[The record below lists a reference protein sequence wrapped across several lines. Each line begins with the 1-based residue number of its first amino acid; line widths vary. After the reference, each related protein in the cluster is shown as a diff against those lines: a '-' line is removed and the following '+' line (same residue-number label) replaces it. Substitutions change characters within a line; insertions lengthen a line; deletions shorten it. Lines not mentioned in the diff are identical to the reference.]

1 MNTSKMKE
9 FPVFILLLWNVC
21 QVDYHM
27 LMEKSL
33 ISYMKPYRKECIF
46 APLFKL
52 LEALLELFV
61 PLVVASIIDYGIN
74 NNDVP
79 YILKMCLLLVGLAI
93 LGLSVSITAQYFSA
107 KAASLYSRDVKA
119 ALFRKIES
127 LGKADLDKVGEATL
141 ITRMTSDMNLLQ
153 NGVNMTLR
161 LLLRSPFVVF
171 GAAIMAFTVN
181 VKAALVFAVTIPLLA
196 LAVALFMAVSL
207 PRFKKVQALLDKVL
221 SRTRENLVGVR
232 VMRAFALEQSEE
244 KAFKE
249 ENKSLYLMQIAAS
262 RISILTNPVTSAIIN
277 LSIIALLYYGAINV
291 NAGSL
296 SQGELVALIN
306 YMNQILVE
314 LIKLANLIIT
324 ITKAINSGY
333 RISDVFHLRSSIS
346 YGSASEEISE
356 DEAISFENVS
366 FAYSS
371 GAKNALSDISF
382 TLKKGEVLGVIGG
395 TGSGKS
401 TLCALISRLY
411 DASSGSVRLF
421 GREIKDYS
429 ESALS
434 ELVSVVL
441 QKARLFKG
449 TIRSNLQFVKG
460 DATDDEMN
468 RALEIARAKEFVERK
483 GLDATV
489 EALGKNLSGG
499 QRQRLSIAR
508 AVLKGSR
515 IIVFDDSSSALDY
528 KTESELRS
536 QLKKIDATLVIV
548 SQRASSMLHADNIL
562 VLDGGRVVA
571 SGKHEELLKSSPIYS
586 EIYYTQFEK
595 EEQSV

>member
-1 MNTSKMKE
+1 
-9 FPVFILLLWNVC
+9 
-21 QVDYHM
+21 
-27 LMEKSL
+27 
-33 ISYMKPYRKECIF
+33 MKPYRKECVL

-61 PLVVASIIDYGIN
+61 PLVVASIIDYGIR

-79 YILKMCLLLVGLAI
+79 YILRMCLLLAALAA

-127 LGKADLDKVGEATL
+127 LGKADLDNVGEATL
-141 ITRMTSDMNLLQ
+141 ITRMTSDMNLVQ

-171 GAAIMAFTVN
+171 GAAIMAFTVD
-181 VKAALVFAVTIPLLA
+181 VRSAMVFAVTIPLLA
-196 LAVALFMAVSL
+196 LSVALFMALSL

-232 VMRAFALEQSEE
+232 VLRAFALEETEE
-244 KAFKE
+244 KAFRE
-249 ENKSLYLMQIAAS
+249 ENGALYRMQVAAS
-262 RISILTNPVTSAIIN
+262 KISILTNPVTSAIIN
-277 LSIIALLYYGAINV
+277 LSIIALLYFGAINV
-291 NAGSL
+291 DTGSL

-324 ITKAINSGY
+324 ITKALNSAG
-333 RISDVFHLRSSIS
+333 RISSVLSLESSLE
-346 YGSASEEISE
+346 YGKESTLLS
-356 DEAISFENVS
+356 DDAIAFDHVS

-371 GAKNALSDISF
+371 GAKDALSDIDF
-382 TLKKGEVLGVIGG
+382 TVKKGEVLGVIGG

-411 DASSGSVRLF
+411 DVKEGEVRLF
-421 GREIKDYS
+421 GRNVKDYS
-429 ESALS
+429 EEALS
-434 ELVSVVL
+434 DIVTVVL

-449 TIRSNLQFVKG
+449 TIRSNLLFSKK
-460 DATDDEMN
+460 DATDDEMM
-468 RALEIARAKEFVERK
+468 RSLEIARAKEFVDKK
-483 GLDATV
+483 GLDAPV

-508 AVLKGSR
+508 AVLKGAK
-515 IIVFDDSSSALDY
+515 ILVLDDSSSALDY
-528 KTESELRS
+528 KTESELRAELS
-536 QLKKIDATLVIV
+536 KLDSTLVIV
-548 SQRASSMLHADNIL
+548 SQRASSMLHADKIL
-562 VLDGGRVVA
+562 VLDDGRIVA
-571 SGKHEELLKSSPIYS
+571 CGRHEELLKSCPIYS

-595 EEQSV
+595 EEKSV

>member
-1 MNTSKMKE
+1 M
-9 FPVFILLLWNVC
+9 
-21 QVDYHM
+21 
-27 LMEKSL
+27 
-33 ISYMKPYRKECIF
+33 SYMRPYRKECVL

-61 PLVVASIIDYGIN
+61 PLVVASIIDVGISGG
-74 NNDVP
+74 DVP
-79 YILKMCLLLVGLAI
+79 YILKMCLLLVALAI

-107 KAASLYSRDVKA
+107 RAASLYSRDVKA

-181 VKAALVFAVTIPLLA
+181 VKAALIFAVTIPLLA
-196 LAVALFMAVSL
+196 LAVVIFMSISL

-232 VMRAFALEQSEE
+232 VIRAFALEESEE
-244 KAFKE
+244 KAFRE
-249 ENKSLYLMQIAAS
+249 ENRSLYLMQLAAS

-333 RISDVFHLRSSIS
+333 RISDVFRLKSSIG
-346 YGSASEEISE
+346 YGSSVRDDSS
-356 DEAISFENVS
+356 DVAISFENVS
-366 FAYSS
+366 FSYSE
-371 GAKNALSDISF
+371 GAKDALSDISF

-401 TLCALISRLY
+401 TLSALIARLY
-411 DASSGSVRLF
+411 DARAGEIRLF
-421 GREIKDYS
+421 GKDIREYGED
-429 ESALS
+429 ALS
-434 ELVSVVL
+434 DTVSVVL

-449 TIRSNLQFVKG
+449 TIRSNLQFVKK
-460 DATDDEMN
+460 DASEEEMM
-468 RALEIARAKEFVERK
+468 RALEIARAKEFVDKK

-489 EALGKNLSGG
+489 EALGRNLSGG

-508 AVLKGSR
+508 AVLKGSA
-515 IIVFDDSSSALDY
+515 IMVLDDSSSALDY
-528 KTESELRS
+528 KTESELRAELS
-536 QLKKIDATLVIV
+536 KLDSTLVII
-548 SQRASSMLHADNIL
+548 SQRASSMLHADKII
-562 VLDGGRVVA
+562 VLDD
-571 SGKHEELLKSSPIYS
+571 GKISAIGTHDELLKSSSIYS

-595 EEQSV
+595 EVRSV

>member
-1 MNTSKMKE
+1 
-9 FPVFILLLWNVC
+9 
-21 QVDYHM
+21 M
-27 LMEKSL
+27 L
-33 ISYMKPYRKECIF
+33 SYMKPYRKECVL

-61 PLVVASIIDYGIN
+61 PLVVASIIDYGIR

-79 YILKMCLLLVGLAI
+79 YILRMCLLLAALAA

-127 LGKADLDKVGEATL
+127 LGKADLDNVGEATL
-141 ITRMTSDMNLLQ
+141 ITRMTSDMNLVQ

-171 GAAIMAFTVN
+171 GAAIMAFTVD
-181 VKAALVFAVTIPLLA
+181 VRSAMVFAVTIPLLA
-196 LAVALFMAVSL
+196 LSVALFMALSL

-232 VMRAFALEQSEE
+232 VLRAFALEETEE
-244 KAFKE
+244 KAFRE
-249 ENKSLYLMQIAAS
+249 ENGALYRMQVAAS
-262 RISILTNPVTSAIIN
+262 KISILTNPVTSAIIN
-277 LSIIALLYYGAINV
+277 LSIIALLYFGAINV
-291 NAGSL
+291 DTGSL

-324 ITKAINSGY
+324 ITKALNSAG
-333 RISDVFHLRSSIS
+333 RISSVLSLESSLE
-346 YGSASEEISE
+346 YGKESTLLS
-356 DEAISFENVS
+356 DDAIAFDHVS

-371 GAKNALSDISF
+371 GAKDALSDIDF
-382 TLKKGEVLGVIGG
+382 TVKKGEVLGVIGG

-411 DASSGSVRLF
+411 DVKEGEVRLF
-421 GREIKDYS
+421 GRNVKDYS
-429 ESALS
+429 EEVLS
-434 ELVSVVL
+434 DIVTVVL

-449 TIRSNLQFVKG
+449 TIRSNLLFSKK
-460 DATDDEMN
+460 DATDDEMM
-468 RALEIARAKEFVERK
+468 RSLEIARAKEFVDKK
-483 GLDATV
+483 GLDAPV

-508 AVLKGSR
+508 AVLKGAR
-515 IIVFDDSSSALDY
+515 ILVLDDSSSALDY
-528 KTESELRS
+528 KTESELRAELS
-536 QLKKIDATLVIV
+536 KLDSTLVIV
-548 SQRASSMLHADNIL
+548 SQRASSMFHADKIL
-562 VLDGGRVVA
+562 VLDDGRIVA
-571 SGKHEELLKSSPIYS
+571 CGRHEELLKSCPIYS

-595 EEQSV
+595 EEKSV

>member
-1 MNTSKMKE
+1 M
-9 FPVFILLLWNVC
+9 
-21 QVDYHM
+21 
-27 LMEKSL
+27 
-33 ISYMKPYRKECIF
+33 SYMRPYRKECVL

-61 PLVVASIIDYGIN
+61 PLVVASIIDVGISGG
-74 NNDVP
+74 DVP
-79 YILKMCLLLVGLAI
+79 YILKMCLLLVALAI

-107 KAASLYSRDVKA
+107 RAASLYSRDVKA

-196 LAVALFMAVSL
+196 LAVVIFMSISL

-232 VMRAFALEQSEE
+232 VIRAFALEESEE
-244 KAFKE
+244 KAFRE
-249 ENKSLYLMQIAAS
+249 ENRSLYLMQLAAS

-333 RISDVFHLRSSIS
+333 RISDVFRIKSSIG
-346 YGSASEEISE
+346 YGSSLRDDSS
-356 DEAISFENVS
+356 DVAISFENVS
-366 FAYSS
+366 FSYSE
-371 GAKNALSDISF
+371 GAKDALSDISF

-401 TLCALISRLY
+401 TLSALIARLY
-411 DASSGSVRLF
+411 DARAGEIRLF
-421 GREIKDYS
+421 GKDIREYGED
-429 ESALS
+429 ALS
-434 ELVSVVL
+434 DTVSVVL

-449 TIRSNLQFVKG
+449 TIRSNLQFVKK
-460 DATDDEMN
+460 DASEEEMM
-468 RALEIARAKEFVERK
+468 RALEIARAKEFVDKK

-489 EALGKNLSGG
+489 EALGRNLSGG

-508 AVLKGSR
+508 AVLKGSA
-515 IIVFDDSSSALDY
+515 IMVLDDSSSALDY
-528 KTESELRS
+528 KTESELRAELS
-536 QLKKIDATLVIV
+536 KLDSTLVII
-548 SQRASSMLHADNIL
+548 SQRASSMLHADKII
-562 VLDGGRVVA
+562 VLDD
-571 SGKHEELLKSSPIYS
+571 GKISAIGTHDELLKSSSIYS

-595 EEQSV
+595 EVRSV

>member
-1 MNTSKMKE
+1 
-9 FPVFILLLWNVC
+9 
-21 QVDYHM
+21 
-27 LMEKSL
+27 
-33 ISYMKPYRKECIF
+33 MKPYRKECVL

-61 PLVVASIIDYGIN
+61 PLVVASIIDYGIR

-79 YILKMCLLLVGLAI
+79 YILRMCLLLAALAA

-127 LGKADLDKVGEATL
+127 LGKADLDNVGEATL
-141 ITRMTSDMNLLQ
+141 ITRMTSDMNLVQ

-171 GAAIMAFTVN
+171 GAAIMAFTVD
-181 VKAALVFAVTIPLLA
+181 VRSAMVFAVTIPLLA
-196 LAVALFMAVSL
+196 LSVALFMALSL

-232 VMRAFALEQSEE
+232 VLRAFALEETEE
-244 KAFKE
+244 KAFRE
-249 ENKSLYLMQIAAS
+249 ENGALYRMQVAAS
-262 RISILTNPVTSAIIN
+262 KISILTNPVTSAIIN
-277 LSIIALLYYGAINV
+277 LSIITLLYFGAINV
-291 NAGSL
+291 DTGSL

-324 ITKAINSGY
+324 ITKALNSAG
-333 RISDVFHLRSSIS
+333 RISSVLSLESSLE
-346 YGSASEEISE
+346 YGKESTLLS
-356 DEAISFENVS
+356 DDAIAFDHVS

-371 GAKNALSDISF
+371 GAKDALSDIDF
-382 TLKKGEVLGVIGG
+382 TVKKGEVLGVIGG

-411 DASSGSVRLF
+411 DVKEGEVRLF
-421 GREIKDYS
+421 GRNVKDYS
-429 ESALS
+429 EEALS
-434 ELVSVVL
+434 DIVTVVL

-449 TIRSNLQFVKG
+449 TIRSNLLFSKK
-460 DATDDEMN
+460 DATDDEMM
-468 RALEIARAKEFVERK
+468 RSLEIARAKEFVDKK
-483 GLDATV
+483 GLDAPV

-508 AVLKGSR
+508 AVLKGAR
-515 IIVFDDSSSALDY
+515 ILVLDDSSSALDY
-528 KTESELRS
+528 KTESELRAELS
-536 QLKKIDATLVIV
+536 KLDSTLVIV
-548 SQRASSMLHADNIL
+548 SQRASSMLHADKIL
-562 VLDGGRVVA
+562 VLDDGRIVA
-571 SGKHEELLKSSPIYS
+571 CGRHEELLKSCPIYS

-595 EEQSV
+595 EEKSV

>member
-1 MNTSKMKE
+1 
-9 FPVFILLLWNVC
+9 
-21 QVDYHM
+21 
-27 LMEKSL
+27 
-33 ISYMKPYRKECIF
+33 MKPYRKECVL

-61 PLVVASIIDYGIN
+61 PLVVASIIDYGIR

-79 YILKMCLLLVGLAI
+79 YILRMCLLLAALAA

-141 ITRMTSDMNLLQ
+141 ITRMTSDMNLVQ

-171 GAAIMAFTVN
+171 GAAIMAFTVD
-181 VKAALVFAVTIPLLA
+181 VRSAMVFAVTIPLLA
-196 LAVALFMAVSL
+196 LSVALFMALSL

-232 VMRAFALEQSEE
+232 VLRAFALEEAEE
-244 KAFKE
+244 KAFRE
-249 ENKSLYLMQIAAS
+249 ENGALYRMQVAAS
-262 RISILTNPVTSAIIN
+262 KISILTNPVTSAIIN
-277 LSIIALLYYGAINV
+277 LSIIALLYFGAINV
-291 NAGSL
+291 DTGSL

-324 ITKAINSGY
+324 ITKALNSAG
-333 RISDVFHLRSSIS
+333 RISSVLSLESSLE
-346 YGSASEEISE
+346 YGKESTLLS
-356 DEAISFENVS
+356 DDAIAFSHVS

-371 GAKNALSDISF
+371 GAKDALSDIDF
-382 TLKKGEVLGVIGG
+382 TVKKGEVLGVIGG

-411 DASSGSVRLF
+411 DVKEGEVRLF
-421 GREIKDYS
+421 GRNVKDYS
-429 ESALS
+429 EEALS
-434 ELVSVVL
+434 DIVTVVL

-449 TIRSNLQFVKG
+449 TIRSNLLFSKK
-460 DATDDEMN
+460 DATDDEMM
-468 RALEIARAKEFVERK
+468 RSLEIARAKEFVDKK
-483 GLDATV
+483 GLDAPV

-508 AVLKGSR
+508 AVLKGAR
-515 IIVFDDSSSALDY
+515 ILVLDDSSSALDY
-528 KTESELRS
+528 KTESELRAELS
-536 QLKKIDATLVIV
+536 KLDSTLVTV
-548 SQRASSMLHADNIL
+548 SQRASSMLHADKIL
-562 VLDGGRVVA
+562 VLDDGRIVA
-571 SGKHEELLKSSPIYS
+571 CGRHEELLKSCPIYS

-595 EEQSV
+595 EEKSV

>member
-1 MNTSKMKE
+1 M
-9 FPVFILLLWNVC
+9 
-21 QVDYHM
+21 
-27 LMEKSL
+27 
-33 ISYMKPYRKECIF
+33 SYMRPYRKECVL

-61 PLVVASIIDYGIN
+61 PLVVASIIDVGISGG
-74 NNDVP
+74 DVP
-79 YILKMCLLLVGLAI
+79 YILKMCLLLVALAI

-107 KAASLYSRDVKA
+107 RAASLYSRDVKA

-196 LAVALFMAVSL
+196 LAVVIFMSISL

-232 VMRAFALEQSEE
+232 VIRAFALEESEE
-244 KAFKE
+244 KAFRE
-249 ENKSLYLMQIAAS
+249 ENRSLYLMQLAAS

-333 RISDVFHLRSSIS
+333 RISDVFRLKSSIG
-346 YGSASEEISE
+346 YGSSLRDDSS
-356 DEAISFENVS
+356 DVAISFENVS
-366 FAYSS
+366 FSYSE
-371 GAKNALSDISF
+371 GAKDALSDISF

-401 TLCALISRLY
+401 TLSALIARLY
-411 DASSGSVRLF
+411 DARAGEIRLF
-421 GREIKDYS
+421 GKDIREYGED
-429 ESALS
+429 ALS
-434 ELVSVVL
+434 DTVSVVL

-449 TIRSNLQFVKG
+449 TIRSNLQFVKK
-460 DATDDEMN
+460 DASEEEMM
-468 RALEIARAKEFVERK
+468 RALEIARAKEFVDNK

-489 EALGKNLSGG
+489 EALGRNLSGG

-508 AVLKGSR
+508 AVLKGSA
-515 IIVFDDSSSALDY
+515 IMVLDDSSSALDY
-528 KTESELRS
+528 KTESELRAELS
-536 QLKKIDATLVIV
+536 KLDSTLVII
-548 SQRASSMLHADNIL
+548 SQRASSMLHADKII
-562 VLDGGRVVA
+562 VLDD
-571 SGKHEELLKSSPIYS
+571 GKISAIGTHDELLKSSSIYS

-595 EEQSV
+595 EVRSV

>member
-1 MNTSKMKE
+1 M
-9 FPVFILLLWNVC
+9 
-21 QVDYHM
+21 
-27 LMEKSL
+27 
-33 ISYMKPYRKECIF
+33 SYMRPYRKECVL

-61 PLVVASIIDYGIN
+61 PVVVASIIDVGISGG
-74 NNDVP
+74 DVP
-79 YILKMCLLLVGLAI
+79 YILRMCLLLVALAI

-107 KAASLYSRDVKA
+107 RAASLYSRDVKA

-196 LAVALFMAVSL
+196 LAVVIFMSISL

-232 VMRAFALEQSEE
+232 VIRAFALEESEE
-244 KAFKE
+244 KAFLE
-249 ENKSLYLMQIAAS
+249 ENRSLYLMQLAAS

-333 RISDVFHLRSSIS
+333 RISDVFRLKSSIG
-346 YGSASEEISE
+346 YGSSVRDDSS
-356 DEAISFENVS
+356 DVAISFENVS
-366 FAYSS
+366 FSYSE
-371 GAKNALSDISF
+371 GAKDALSDISF

-401 TLCALISRLY
+401 TLSALIARLY
-411 DASSGSVRLF
+411 DAREGEIRLF
-421 GREIKDYS
+421 GKDIREYG
-429 ESALS
+429 EEALS
-434 ELVSVVL
+434 DTVSVVL

-449 TIRSNLQFVKG
+449 TIRSNLQFVKK
-460 DATDDEMN
+460 DASDGEMM
-468 RALEIARAKEFVERK
+468 RALEIARAKEFVDKK

-489 EALGKNLSGG
+489 EALGRNLSGG

-508 AVLKGSR
+508 AVLKGSA
-515 IIVFDDSSSALDY
+515 IMVLDDSSSALDY
-528 KTESELRS
+528 KTESELRAELS
-536 QLKKIDATLVIV
+536 KLDSTLVII
-548 SQRASSMLHADNIL
+548 SQRASSMLHADKII
-562 VLDGGRVVA
+562 VLDD
-571 SGKHEELLKSSPIYS
+571 GKISAIGTHDELLKSSSIYS

-595 EEQSV
+595 EVRSV

>member
-1 MNTSKMKE
+1 
-9 FPVFILLLWNVC
+9 
-21 QVDYHM
+21 
-27 LMEKSL
+27 
-33 ISYMKPYRKECIF
+33 MKPYRKECVL

-61 PLVVASIIDYGIN
+61 PLVVASIIDYGIR

-79 YILKMCLLLVGLAI
+79 YILRMCLLLAALAA

-127 LGKADLDKVGEATL
+127 LGKADLDNVGEATL
-141 ITRMTSDMNLLQ
+141 ITRMTSDMNLVQ

-171 GAAIMAFTVN
+171 GAAIMAFTVD
-181 VKAALVFAVTIPLLA
+181 VRSAMVFAVTIPLLA
-196 LAVALFMAVSL
+196 LSVALFMALSL

-232 VMRAFALEQSEE
+232 VLRAFALEETEE
-244 KAFKE
+244 KAFRE
-249 ENKSLYLMQIAAS
+249 ENGALYRMQVAAS
-262 RISILTNPVTSAIIN
+262 KISILTNPVTSAIIN
-277 LSIIALLYYGAINV
+277 LSIIALLYFGAINV
-291 NAGSL
+291 DTGSL

-324 ITKAINSGY
+324 ITKALNSAG
-333 RISDVFHLRSSIS
+333 RISSVLSLESSLE
-346 YGSASEEISE
+346 YGKESTLLS
-356 DEAISFENVS
+356 DDAIAFDHVS

-371 GAKNALSDISF
+371 GAKDALSDIDFSV
-382 TLKKGEVLGVIGG
+382 KKGEVLGVIGG

-411 DASSGSVRLF
+411 DVKEGEVRLF
-421 GREIKDYS
+421 GRNVKDYS
-429 ESALS
+429 EEALS
-434 ELVSVVL
+434 DIVTVVL

-449 TIRSNLQFVKG
+449 TIRSNLLFSKK
-460 DATDDEMN
+460 DATDDEMM
-468 RALEIARAKEFVERK
+468 RSLEIARAKEFVDKK
-483 GLDATV
+483 GLGAPV

-508 AVLKGSR
+508 AVLKGAR
-515 IIVFDDSSSALDY
+515 ILVLDDSSSALDY
-528 KTESELRS
+528 KTESELRAELS
-536 QLKKIDATLVIV
+536 KLDSTLVIV
-548 SQRASSMLHADNIL
+548 SQRASSMLHADKIL
-562 VLDGGRVVA
+562 VLDDGRIVA
-571 SGKHEELLKSSPIYS
+571 CGRHEELLKSCPIYS

-595 EEQSV
+595 EEKSV

>member
-1 MNTSKMKE
+1 
-9 FPVFILLLWNVC
+9 
-21 QVDYHM
+21 
-27 LMEKSL
+27 
-33 ISYMKPYRKECIF
+33 MKPYRKECVL

-61 PLVVASIIDYGIN
+61 PLVVASIIDYGIR

-79 YILKMCLLLVGLAI
+79 YILRMCLLLAALAA

-127 LGKADLDKVGEATL
+127 LGKADLDNVGEATL
-141 ITRMTSDMNLLQ
+141 ITRMTSDMNLVQ

-171 GAAIMAFTVN
+171 GAAIMAFTVD
-181 VKAALVFAVTIPLLA
+181 VRSAMVFAVTIPLLA
-196 LAVALFMAVSL
+196 LSVALFMALSL

-232 VMRAFALEQSEE
+232 VLRAFALEEAEE
-244 KAFKE
+244 KAFRE
-249 ENKSLYLMQIAAS
+249 ENGALYRMQVAAS
-262 RISILTNPVTSAIIN
+262 KISILTNPVTSAIIN
-277 LSIIALLYYGAINV
+277 LSIIALLYFGAINV
-291 NAGSL
+291 DTGSL

-324 ITKAINSGY
+324 ITKALNSAG
-333 RISDVFHLRSSIS
+333 RISSVLSLESSLE
-346 YGSASEEISE
+346 YGKESTLLS
-356 DEAISFENVS
+356 DDAIAFDHVS

-371 GAKNALSDISF
+371 GAKDALSDIDF
-382 TLKKGEVLGVIGG
+382 TVKKGEVLGVIGG

-411 DASSGSVRLF
+411 DVKEGEVRLF
-421 GREIKDYS
+421 GRNVKDYS
-429 ESALS
+429 EEALS
-434 ELVSVVL
+434 DIVTVVL

-449 TIRSNLQFVKG
+449 TIRSNLLFSKK
-460 DATDDEMN
+460 DATDDEMM
-468 RALEIARAKEFVERK
+468 RSLEIARAKEFVDKK
-483 GLDATV
+483 GLDAPV

-508 AVLKGSR
+508 AVLKGAR
-515 IIVFDDSSSALDY
+515 ILVLDDSSSALDY
-528 KTESELRS
+528 KTESELRAELS
-536 QLKKIDATLVIV
+536 KLDSTLVIV
-548 SQRASSMLHADNIL
+548 SQRASSMLHADKIL
-562 VLDGGRVVA
+562 VLDDGRIVA
-571 SGKHEELLKSSPIYS
+571 CGRHEELLKSCPIYS

-595 EEQSV
+595 EEKSV

>member
-1 MNTSKMKE
+1 MRCPVSC
-9 FPVFILLLWNVC
+9 FPILLRKTLYIVYDI
-21 QVDYHM
+21 V
-27 LMEKSL
+27 MEKSL
-33 ISYMKPYRKECIF
+33 MSYMRPYRKECVL

-61 PLVVASIIDYGIN
+61 PLVVASIIDVGISGG
-74 NNDVP
+74 DVP
-79 YILKMCLLLVGLAI
+79 YILKMCLLLVALAI

-107 KAASLYSRDVKA
+107 RAASLYSRDVKA

-181 VKAALVFAVTIPLLA
+181 VKAALVFALTIPLLA
-196 LAVALFMAVSL
+196 LAVVIFMSISL

-232 VMRAFALEQSEE
+232 VIRAFALEESEE
-244 KAFKE
+244 KAFRE
-249 ENKSLYLMQIAAS
+249 ENRSLYLMQLAAS

-333 RISDVFHLRSSIS
+333 RISDVFRLKSSIG
-346 YGSASEEISE
+346 YGSSLRDDSS
-356 DEAISFENVS
+356 DVAISFENVS
-366 FAYSS
+366 FSYSE
-371 GAKNALSDISF
+371 GAKDALSDISF

-401 TLCALISRLY
+401 TLSALIARLY
-411 DASSGSVRLF
+411 DARAGEIRLF
-421 GREIKDYS
+421 GKDIREYGED
-429 ESALS
+429 ALS
-434 ELVSVVL
+434 DTVSVVL

-449 TIRSNLQFVKG
+449 TIRSNLQFVKK
-460 DATDDEMN
+460 DASEEEMM
-468 RALEIARAKEFVERK
+468 RALEIARAKEFVDKK

-489 EALGKNLSGG
+489 EALGRNLSGG

-508 AVLKGSR
+508 AVLKGSA
-515 IIVFDDSSSALDY
+515 IMVLDDSSSALDY
-528 KTESELRS
+528 KTESELRAELS
-536 QLKKIDATLVIV
+536 KLDSTLVII
-548 SQRASSMLHADNIL
+548 SQRASSMLHADKII
-562 VLDGGRVVA
+562 VLDD
-571 SGKHEELLKSSPIYS
+571 GKISAIGTHDELLKSSSIYS

-595 EEQSV
+595 EVRSV

>member
-1 MNTSKMKE
+1 M
-9 FPVFILLLWNVC
+9 
-21 QVDYHM
+21 
-27 LMEKSL
+27 
-33 ISYMKPYRKECIF
+33 SYMRPYRKECVL

-61 PLVVASIIDYGIN
+61 PLVVASIIDVGISGG
-74 NNDVP
+74 DVP
-79 YILKMCLLLVGLAI
+79 YILKMCLLLVALAI

-107 KAASLYSRDVKA
+107 RAASLYSRDVKA

-196 LAVALFMAVSL
+196 LAVVIFMSISL

-232 VMRAFALEQSEE
+232 VIRAFALEESEE
-244 KAFKE
+244 KAFRD
-249 ENKSLYLMQIAAS
+249 ENRSLYLMQLAAS

-333 RISDVFHLRSSIS
+333 RISDVFRLKSSIG
-346 YGSASEEISE
+346 YGSSVRDDSS
-356 DEAISFENVS
+356 DVAISFENVS
-366 FAYSS
+366 FSYSE
-371 GAKNALSDISF
+371 GAKDALSDISF

-401 TLCALISRLY
+401 TLSALIARLY
-411 DASSGSVRLF
+411 DARAGEIRLF
-421 GREIKDYS
+421 GKDIREYGED
-429 ESALS
+429 ALS
-434 ELVSVVL
+434 DTVSVVL

-449 TIRSNLQFVKG
+449 TIRSNLQFVKK
-460 DATDDEMN
+460 DASEEEMM
-468 RALEIARAKEFVERK
+468 RALEIARAKEFVDKK

-489 EALGKNLSGG
+489 EALGRNLSGG

-508 AVLKGSR
+508 AVLKGSA
-515 IIVFDDSSSALDY
+515 IMVLDDSSSALDY
-528 KTESELRS
+528 KTESELRAELS
-536 QLKKIDATLVIV
+536 KLDSTLVII
-548 SQRASSMLHADNIL
+548 SQRASSMLHADKII
-562 VLDGGRVVA
+562 VLDD
-571 SGKHEELLKSSPIYS
+571 GKISAIGTHDELLKSSSIYS

-595 EEQSV
+595 EVRSV

>member
-1 MNTSKMKE
+1 M
-9 FPVFILLLWNVC
+9 
-21 QVDYHM
+21 
-27 LMEKSL
+27 
-33 ISYMKPYRKECIF
+33 SYMRPYRNECVL

-61 PLVVASIIDYGIN
+61 PLVVASIIDVGISGG
-74 NNDVP
+74 DVP
-79 YILKMCLLLVGLAI
+79 YILKMCLLLVALAI

-107 KAASLYSRDVKA
+107 RAASLYSRDVKA

-196 LAVALFMAVSL
+196 LAVVIFMSISL

-232 VMRAFALEQSEE
+232 VIRAFALEESEE
-244 KAFKE
+244 KAFQE
-249 ENKSLYLMQIAAS
+249 ENRSLYLMQLAAS

-333 RISDVFHLRSSIS
+333 RISDVFRLKSSIG
-346 YGSASEEISE
+346 YGSSVRDDSS
-356 DEAISFENVS
+356 DVAISFENVS
-366 FAYSS
+366 FSYSE
-371 GAKNALSDISF
+371 GAKDALSDISF

-401 TLCALISRLY
+401 TLSALIARLY
-411 DASSGSVRLF
+411 DAREGEIRLF
-421 GREIKDYS
+421 GKDIREYG
-429 ESALS
+429 EEALS
-434 ELVSVVL
+434 DTVSVVL

-449 TIRSNLQFVKG
+449 TIRSNLQFVKK
-460 DATDDEMN
+460 DASDGEMM
-468 RALEIARAKEFVERK
+468 RALEIARAKEFVDKK

-489 EALGKNLSGG
+489 EALGRNLSGG

-508 AVLKGSR
+508 AVLKGSA
-515 IIVFDDSSSALDY
+515 IMVLDDSSSALDY
-528 KTESELRS
+528 KTESELRAELS
-536 QLKKIDATLVIV
+536 KLDSTLVII
-548 SQRASSMLHADNIL
+548 SQRASSMLHADKII
-562 VLDGGRVVA
+562 VLDD
-571 SGKHEELLKSSPIYS
+571 GKISAIGTHDELLKSSSIYS

-595 EEQSV
+595 EVRSV

>member
-1 MNTSKMKE
+1 M
-9 FPVFILLLWNVC
+9 
-21 QVDYHM
+21 
-27 LMEKSL
+27 
-33 ISYMKPYRKECIF
+33 SYMRPYRKECVL

-61 PLVVASIIDYGIN
+61 PLVVASIIDVGISGG
-74 NNDVP
+74 DVP
-79 YILKMCLLLVGLAI
+79 YILKMCLLLVALAI

-107 KAASLYSRDVKA
+107 RAASLYSRDVKA

-171 GAAIMAFTVN
+171 GAAIMALTVN

-196 LAVALFMAVSL
+196 LAVVIFMSISL

-232 VMRAFALEQSEE
+232 VIRAFALEESEE
-244 KAFKE
+244 KAFRE
-249 ENKSLYLMQIAAS
+249 ENRSLYLMQLAAS

-333 RISDVFHLRSSIS
+333 RISDVFRLKSSIG
-346 YGSASEEISE
+346 YGSSLRDDSS
-356 DEAISFENVS
+356 DVAISFENVS
-366 FAYSS
+366 FSYSE
-371 GAKNALSDISF
+371 GAKDALSDISF

-401 TLCALISRLY
+401 TLSALIARLY
-411 DASSGSVRLF
+411 DARAGEIRLF
-421 GREIKDYS
+421 GKDIREYGED
-429 ESALS
+429 ALS
-434 ELVSVVL
+434 DTVSVVL

-449 TIRSNLQFVKG
+449 TIRSNLQFVKK
-460 DATDDEMN
+460 DASEEEMM
-468 RALEIARAKEFVERK
+468 RALEIARAKEFVDKK

-489 EALGKNLSGG
+489 EALGRNLSGG

-508 AVLKGSR
+508 AVLKGSA
-515 IIVFDDSSSALDY
+515 IMVLDDSSSALDY
-528 KTESELRS
+528 KTESELRAELS
-536 QLKKIDATLVIV
+536 KLDSTLVII
-548 SQRASSMLHADNIL
+548 SQRASSMLHADKII
-562 VLDGGRVVA
+562 VLDD
-571 SGKHEELLKSSPIYS
+571 GKISAIGTHDELLKSSSIYS

-595 EEQSV
+595 EVRSV

>member
-1 MNTSKMKE
+1 M
-9 FPVFILLLWNVC
+9 
-21 QVDYHM
+21 
-27 LMEKSL
+27 
-33 ISYMKPYRKECIF
+33 SYMRPYRKECVL

-61 PLVVASIIDYGIN
+61 PLVVASIIDVGISGG
-74 NNDVP
+74 DVP
-79 YILKMCLLLVGLAI
+79 YILKMCLLLVALAI

-107 KAASLYSRDVKA
+107 RAASLYSRDVKA

-196 LAVALFMAVSL
+196 LAVVIFMSISL

-232 VMRAFALEQSEE
+232 VIRAFALEESEE
-244 KAFKE
+244 KAFRE
-249 ENKSLYLMQIAAS
+249 ENRSLYLMQLAAS
-262 RISILTNPVTSAIIN
+262 RISILTNPVTSTIIN

-333 RISDVFHLRSSIS
+333 RISDVFRLKSSIG
-346 YGSASEEISE
+346 YGSSVRDDSS
-356 DEAISFENVS
+356 DVAISFENVS
-366 FAYSS
+366 FSYSE
-371 GAKNALSDISF
+371 GAKDALSDISF

-401 TLCALISRLY
+401 TLSALIARLY
-411 DASSGSVRLF
+411 DARAGEIRLF
-421 GREIKDYS
+421 GKDIREYGED
-429 ESALS
+429 ALS
-434 ELVSVVL
+434 DTVSVVL

-449 TIRSNLQFVKG
+449 TIRSNLQFVKK
-460 DATDDEMN
+460 DASEEEMM
-468 RALEIARAKEFVERK
+468 RALEIARAKEFVDKK

-489 EALGKNLSGG
+489 EALGRNLSGG

-508 AVLKGSR
+508 AVLKGSA
-515 IIVFDDSSSALDY
+515 IMVLDDSSSALDY
-528 KTESELRS
+528 KTESELRAELS
-536 QLKKIDATLVIV
+536 KLDSTLVII
-548 SQRASSMLHADNIL
+548 SQRASSMLHADKII
-562 VLDGGRVVA
+562 VLDD
-571 SGKHEELLKSSPIYS
+571 GKISAIGTHDELLKSSSIYS

-595 EEQSV
+595 EVRSV

>member
-1 MNTSKMKE
+1 M
-9 FPVFILLLWNVC
+9 
-21 QVDYHM
+21 
-27 LMEKSL
+27 
-33 ISYMKPYRKECIF
+33 SYMRPYRKECVL

-61 PLVVASIIDYGIN
+61 PLVVASIIDVGISGG
-74 NNDVP
+74 DVP
-79 YILKMCLLLVGLAI
+79 YILKMCLLLVALAI

-107 KAASLYSRDVKA
+107 RAASLYSRDVKA

-196 LAVALFMAVSL
+196 LAVVIFMSISL

-232 VMRAFALEQSEE
+232 VIRAFALEESEE
-244 KAFKE
+244 KAFRE
-249 ENKSLYLMQIAAS
+249 ENRSLYLMQLAAS

-333 RISDVFHLRSSIS
+333 RISDVFRLKSSIG
-346 YGSASEEISE
+346 YGSSVRDDSS
-356 DEAISFENVS
+356 DVAISFENVS
-366 FAYSS
+366 FSYSE
-371 GAKNALSDISF
+371 GAKDALSDISF

-401 TLCALISRLY
+401 TLSALIARLY
-411 DASSGSVRLF
+411 DARAGEIRLF
-421 GREIKDYS
+421 GKDIREYGED
-429 ESALS
+429 ALS
-434 ELVSVVL
+434 DMVSVVL

-449 TIRSNLQFVKG
+449 TIRSNLQFVKK
-460 DATDDEMN
+460 DASEEEMM
-468 RALEIARAKEFVERK
+468 RALEIARAKEFVDKK

-489 EALGKNLSGG
+489 EVLGRNLSGG

-508 AVLKGSR
+508 AVLKGSA
-515 IIVFDDSSSALDY
+515 IMVLDDSSSALDY
-528 KTESELRS
+528 KTESELRAELS
-536 QLKKIDATLVIV
+536 KLDSTLVII
-548 SQRASSMLHADNIL
+548 SQRASSMLHADKII
-562 VLDGGRVVA
+562 VLDD
-571 SGKHEELLKSSPIYS
+571 GKISAIGTHDELLKSSSIYS

-595 EEQSV
+595 EVRSV

>member
-1 MNTSKMKE
+1 M
-9 FPVFILLLWNVC
+9 
-21 QVDYHM
+21 
-27 LMEKSL
+27 
-33 ISYMKPYRKECIF
+33 SYMRPYRNECVL
-46 APLFKL
+46 APIFKL

-61 PLVVASIIDYGIN
+61 PLVVASIIDVGISGG
-74 NNDVP
+74 DVP
-79 YILKMCLLLVGLAI
+79 YILKMCLLLVALAI

-107 KAASLYSRDVKA
+107 RAASLYSRDVKA

-196 LAVALFMAVSL
+196 LAVVIFMSISL

-232 VMRAFALEQSEE
+232 VIRAFALEESEE
-244 KAFKE
+244 KAFQE
-249 ENKSLYLMQIAAS
+249 ENRSLYLMQLAAS

-333 RISDVFHLRSSIS
+333 RISDVFRLKSSIG
-346 YGSASEEISE
+346 YGSSLRDDSS
-356 DEAISFENVS
+356 DVAISFENVS
-366 FAYSS
+366 FSYSE
-371 GAKNALSDISF
+371 GAKDALSDISF
-382 TLKKGEVLGVIGG
+382 TLKKGDVLGVIGG

-401 TLCALISRLY
+401 TLSALIARLY
-411 DASSGSVRLF
+411 DARAGEIRLF
-421 GREIKDYS
+421 GKDIREYG
-429 ESALS
+429 EEALS
-434 ELVSVVL
+434 DTVSVVL

-449 TIRSNLQFVKG
+449 TIRSNLQFVKK
-460 DATDDEMN
+460 DASDGEMM
-468 RALEIARAKEFVERK
+468 RALEIARAKEFVDKK

-489 EALGKNLSGG
+489 EALGRNLSGG

-508 AVLKGSR
+508 AVLKGSA
-515 IIVFDDSSSALDY
+515 IMVLDDSSSALDY
-528 KTESELRS
+528 KTESELRAELS
-536 QLKKIDATLVIV
+536 KLDSTLVII
-548 SQRASSMLHADNIL
+548 SQRASSMLHADKII
-562 VLDGGRVVA
+562 VLDD
-571 SGKHEELLKSSPIYS
+571 GKISAIGTHDELLKSSSIYS

-595 EEQSV
+595 EVRSV

>member
-1 MNTSKMKE
+1 M
-9 FPVFILLLWNVC
+9 
-21 QVDYHM
+21 
-27 LMEKSL
+27 
-33 ISYMKPYRKECIF
+33 SYMRPYRKECVL

-61 PLVVASIIDYGIN
+61 PLVVASIIDVGISGG
-74 NNDVP
+74 DVP
-79 YILKMCLLLVGLAI
+79 YILKMCLLLVALAI

-107 KAASLYSRDVKA
+107 RAASLYSRDVKA

-181 VKAALVFAVTIPLLA
+181 VKAALVFALTIPLLA
-196 LAVALFMAVSL
+196 LAVVIFMSISL

-232 VMRAFALEQSEE
+232 VIRAFALEESEE
-244 KAFKE
+244 KAFRE
-249 ENKSLYLMQIAAS
+249 ENRSLYLMQLAAS

-333 RISDVFHLRSSIS
+333 RISDVFRLKSSIG
-346 YGSASEEISE
+346 YGSSLRDDSS
-356 DEAISFENVS
+356 DVAISFENVS
-366 FAYSS
+366 FSYSE
-371 GAKNALSDISF
+371 GAKDALSDISF

-401 TLCALISRLY
+401 TLSALIARLY
-411 DASSGSVRLF
+411 DARAGEIRLF
-421 GREIKDYS
+421 GKDIREYGED
-429 ESALS
+429 ALS
-434 ELVSVVL
+434 DTVSVVL

-449 TIRSNLQFVKG
+449 TIRSNLQFVKK
-460 DATDDEMN
+460 DASEEEMM
-468 RALEIARAKEFVERK
+468 RALEIARAKEFVDKK

-489 EALGKNLSGG
+489 EALGRNLSGG

-508 AVLKGSR
+508 AVLKGSA
-515 IIVFDDSSSALDY
+515 IMVLDDSSSALDY
-528 KTESELRS
+528 KTESELRAELS
-536 QLKKIDATLVIV
+536 KLDSTLVII
-548 SQRASSMLHADNIL
+548 SQRASSMLHADKII
-562 VLDGGRVVA
+562 VLDD
-571 SGKHEELLKSSPIYS
+571 GKISAIGTHDELLKSSSIYS

-595 EEQSV
+595 EVRSV

>member
-1 MNTSKMKE
+1 
-9 FPVFILLLWNVC
+9 
-21 QVDYHM
+21 
-27 LMEKSL
+27 
-33 ISYMKPYRKECIF
+33 MKPYRKECVL

-61 PLVVASIIDYGIN
+61 PLVVASIIDYGIR

-79 YILKMCLLLVGLAI
+79 YILRMCLLLAALAA

-127 LGKADLDKVGEATL
+127 LRKADLDNVGEATL
-141 ITRMTSDMNLLQ
+141 ITRMTSDMNLVQ

-171 GAAIMAFTVN
+171 GAAIMAFTVD
-181 VKAALVFAVTIPLLA
+181 VRSAMVFAVTIPLLA
-196 LAVALFMAVSL
+196 LSVALFMALSL

-232 VMRAFALEQSEE
+232 VLRAFALEEAEE
-244 KAFKE
+244 KAFRE
-249 ENKSLYLMQIAAS
+249 ENGALYRMQVAAS
-262 RISILTNPVTSAIIN
+262 KISILTNPVTSAIIN
-277 LSIIALLYYGAINV
+277 LSIIALLYFGAINV
-291 NAGSL
+291 DTGSL

-324 ITKAINSGY
+324 ITKALNSAG
-333 RISDVFHLRSSIS
+333 RISSVLSLESSLE
-346 YGSASEEISE
+346 YGKESTLLS
-356 DEAISFENVS
+356 DDAIAFDHVS

-371 GAKNALSDISF
+371 GAKDALSDIDF
-382 TLKKGEVLGVIGG
+382 TVKKGEVLGVIGG

-411 DASSGSVRLF
+411 DVKEGEVRLF
-421 GREIKDYS
+421 GRNVKDYS
-429 ESALS
+429 EEALS
-434 ELVSVVL
+434 DIVTVVL

-449 TIRSNLQFVKG
+449 TIRSNLLFSKK
-460 DATDDEMN
+460 DATDDEMM
-468 RALEIARAKEFVERK
+468 RSLEIARAKEFVDKK
-483 GLDATV
+483 GLDAPV

-508 AVLKGSR
+508 AVLKGAR
-515 IIVFDDSSSALDY
+515 ILVLDDSSSALDY
-528 KTESELRS
+528 KTESELRAELS
-536 QLKKIDATLVIV
+536 KLDSTLVIV
-548 SQRASSMLHADNIL
+548 SQRASSMLHADKIL
-562 VLDGGRVVA
+562 VLDDGRIVA
-571 SGKHEELLKSSPIYS
+571 CGRHEELLKSCPIYS

-595 EEQSV
+595 EEKSV

>member
-1 MNTSKMKE
+1 M
-9 FPVFILLLWNVC
+9 
-21 QVDYHM
+21 
-27 LMEKSL
+27 
-33 ISYMKPYRKECIF
+33 SYMRPYRKECVL

-61 PLVVASIIDYGIN
+61 PLVVASIIDVGISGG
-74 NNDVP
+74 DVP
-79 YILKMCLLLVGLAI
+79 YILKMCLLLVALAI

-107 KAASLYSRDVKA
+107 RAASLYSRDVKA

-196 LAVALFMAVSL
+196 LAVVIFMSISL

-232 VMRAFALEQSEE
+232 VIRAFALEESEE
-244 KAFKE
+244 KAFRE
-249 ENKSLYLMQIAAS
+249 ENRSLYLMQLAAS

-333 RISDVFHLRSSIS
+333 RISDVFRLKSSIG
-346 YGSASEEISE
+346 YGSSVRDDSS
-356 DEAISFENVS
+356 DVAISFENVS
-366 FAYSS
+366 FSYSE
-371 GAKNALSDISF
+371 GAKDALSDISF

-401 TLCALISRLY
+401 TLSALIARLY
-411 DASSGSVRLF
+411 DARAGEIRLF
-421 GREIKDYS
+421 GKDIREYGED
-429 ESALS
+429 ALS
-434 ELVSVVL
+434 DTVSVVL

-449 TIRSNLQFVKG
+449 TIRSNLQFVKK
-460 DATDDEMN
+460 DASEEEMM
-468 RALEIARAKEFVERK
+468 RALEIARAKEFVDKK

-489 EALGKNLSGG
+489 EALGRNLSGG

-508 AVLKGSR
+508 AVLKGSA
-515 IIVFDDSSSALDY
+515 IMVLDDSSSALDY
-528 KTESELRS
+528 KTESELRAELS
-536 QLKKIDATLVIV
+536 KLDSTLVII
-548 SQRASSMLHADNIL
+548 SQRASSMLHADKII
-562 VLDGGRVVA
+562 VLDD
-571 SGKHEELLKSSPIYS
+571 GKISAIGTHDELLKSSSIYS

-595 EEQSV
+595 EVRSV

>member
-1 MNTSKMKE
+1 
-9 FPVFILLLWNVC
+9 
-21 QVDYHM
+21 
-27 LMEKSL
+27 
-33 ISYMKPYRKECIF
+33 MKPYRKECVL

-52 LEALLELFV
+52 LETLLELFV
-61 PLVVASIIDYGIN
+61 PLVVASIIDYGIR

-79 YILKMCLLLVGLAI
+79 YILRMCLLLAALAA

-127 LGKADLDKVGEATL
+127 LGKADLDNVGESTL
-141 ITRMTSDMNLLQ
+141 ITRMTSDMNLVQ

-171 GAAIMAFTVN
+171 GAAIMAFTVD
-181 VKAALVFAVTIPLLA
+181 VRSAMVFAVTIPLLA
-196 LAVALFMAVSL
+196 LSVALFMALSL

-232 VMRAFALEQSEE
+232 VLRAFALEEAEE
-244 KAFKE
+244 KAFRE
-249 ENKSLYLMQIAAS
+249 ENGALYRMQVAAS
-262 RISILTNPVTSAIIN
+262 KISILTNPVTSAIIN
-277 LSIIALLYYGAINV
+277 LSIIALLYFGAINV
-291 NAGSL
+291 DTGSL

-324 ITKAINSGY
+324 ITKALNSAG
-333 RISDVFHLRSSIS
+333 RISSVLSLENSLE
-346 YGSASEEISE
+346 YGKESTLLS
-356 DEAISFENVS
+356 DDAIAFSHVS

-371 GAKNALSDISF
+371 GAKDALSDIDF
-382 TLKKGEVLGVIGG
+382 TVKKGEVLGVIGG

-411 DASSGSVRLF
+411 DVKEGEVRLF
-421 GREIKDYS
+421 GRNVKDYS
-429 ESALS
+429 EEALS
-434 ELVSVVL
+434 DIVTVVL

-449 TIRSNLQFVKG
+449 TIRSNLLFSKK
-460 DATDDEMN
+460 DATDDEMM
-468 RALEIARAKEFVERK
+468 RSLEIARAKEFVDKK
-483 GLDATV
+483 GLDAPV

-508 AVLKGSR
+508 AVLKGAR
-515 IIVFDDSSSALDY
+515 ILVLDDSSSALDY
-528 KTESELRS
+528 KTESELRAELS
-536 QLKKIDATLVIV
+536 KLDSTLVIV
-548 SQRASSMLHADNIL
+548 SQRASSMLHADKIL
-562 VLDGGRVVA
+562 VLDDGRIVA
-571 SGKHEELLKSSPIYS
+571 CGRHEELLKSCPIYS

-595 EEQSV
+595 EEKSV

>member
-1 MNTSKMKE
+1 M
-9 FPVFILLLWNVC
+9 
-21 QVDYHM
+21 
-27 LMEKSL
+27 
-33 ISYMKPYRKECIF
+33 SYMRPYRNECVL

-61 PLVVASIIDYGIN
+61 PLVVASIIDVGISGG
-74 NNDVP
+74 DVP
-79 YILKMCLLLVGLAI
+79 YILKMCLLLVALAI

-107 KAASLYSRDVKA
+107 RAASLYSRDVKA

-196 LAVALFMAVSL
+196 LAVVIFMSISL

-232 VMRAFALEQSEE
+232 VIRAFALEESEE
-244 KAFKE
+244 KAFQE
-249 ENKSLYLMQIAAS
+249 ENRSLYLMQLAAS

-333 RISDVFHLRSSIS
+333 RISDVFRLKSSIG
-346 YGSASEEISE
+346 YGSSVRDDSS
-356 DEAISFENVS
+356 DVAISFENVS
-366 FAYSS
+366 FSYSE
-371 GAKNALSDISF
+371 GAKDALSDISF

-401 TLCALISRLY
+401 TLSALIARLY
-411 DASSGSVRLF
+411 DARAGEIRLF
-421 GREIKDYS
+421 GKDIREYGED
-429 ESALS
+429 ALS
-434 ELVSVVL
+434 DTVSVVL

-449 TIRSNLQFVKG
+449 TIRSNLQFVKK
-460 DATDDEMN
+460 DASDGEMMG
-468 RALEIARAKEFVERK
+468 ALEIARAKEFVDKK

-489 EALGKNLSGG
+489 EALGRNLSGG

-508 AVLKGSR
+508 AVLKGSA
-515 IIVFDDSSSALDY
+515 IMVLDDSSSALDY
-528 KTESELRS
+528 KTESELRAELS
-536 QLKKIDATLVIV
+536 KLDSTLVII
-548 SQRASSMLHADNIL
+548 SQRASSMLHADKII
-562 VLDGGRVVA
+562 VLDD
-571 SGKHEELLKSSPIYS
+571 GKISAIGTHDELLKSSSIYS

-595 EEQSV
+595 EVRSV

>member
-1 MNTSKMKE
+1 
-9 FPVFILLLWNVC
+9 
-21 QVDYHM
+21 M
-27 LMEKSL
+27 L
-33 ISYMKPYRKECIF
+33 SYMKPYRKECVL

-61 PLVVASIIDYGIN
+61 PLVVASIIDYGIR

-79 YILKMCLLLVGLAI
+79 YILRMCLLLAALAA

-127 LGKADLDKVGEATL
+127 LGKADLDNVGEATL
-141 ITRMTSDMNLLQ
+141 ITRMTSDMNLVQ

-171 GAAIMAFTVN
+171 GAAIMAFTVD
-181 VKAALVFAVTIPLLA
+181 VRSAMVFAVTIPLLA
-196 LAVALFMAVSL
+196 LSVALFMALSL

-232 VMRAFALEQSEE
+232 VLRAFALEETEE
-244 KAFKE
+244 KAFRE
-249 ENKSLYLMQIAAS
+249 ENGALYRMQVAAS
-262 RISILTNPVTSAIIN
+262 KISILTNPVTSAIIN
-277 LSIIALLYYGAINV
+277 LSIIALLYFGAINV
-291 NAGSL
+291 DTGSL

-324 ITKAINSGY
+324 ITKALNSAG
-333 RISDVFHLRSSIS
+333 RISSVLSLESSLE
-346 YGSASEEISE
+346 YGKESTLLS
-356 DEAISFENVS
+356 DDAIAFDHVS

-371 GAKNALSDISF
+371 GAKDALSDIDF
-382 TLKKGEVLGVIGG
+382 TVKKGEVLGVIGG

-411 DASSGSVRLF
+411 DVKEGEVRLF
-421 GREIKDYS
+421 GRNVKDYS
-429 ESALS
+429 EEALS
-434 ELVSVVL
+434 DIVTVVL

-449 TIRSNLQFVKG
+449 TIRSNLLFSKK
-460 DATDDEMN
+460 DATDDEMM
-468 RALEIARAKEFVERK
+468 RSLEIARAKEFVDKK
-483 GLDATV
+483 GLDAPV

-508 AVLKGSR
+508 AVLKGAR
-515 IIVFDDSSSALDY
+515 ILVLDDSSSALDY
-528 KTESELRS
+528 KTESELRAELS
-536 QLKKIDATLVIV
+536 KLDSTLVIV
-548 SQRASSMLHADNIL
+548 SQRASSMLHADKIL
-562 VLDGGRVVA
+562 VLDDGRIVA
-571 SGKHEELLKSSPIYS
+571 CGRHEELLKSCPIYS

-595 EEQSV
+595 EEKSV

>member
-1 MNTSKMKE
+1 
-9 FPVFILLLWNVC
+9 
-21 QVDYHM
+21 
-27 LMEKSL
+27 
-33 ISYMKPYRKECIF
+33 MKPYRKECVL

-61 PLVVASIIDYGIN
+61 PLVVASIIDYGIR

-79 YILKMCLLLVGLAI
+79 YILRMCLLLAALAA

-127 LGKADLDKVGEATL
+127 LGKADLDNVGEATL
-141 ITRMTSDMNLLQ
+141 ITRMTSDMNLVQ

-171 GAAIMAFTVN
+171 GAAIMAFTVD
-181 VKAALVFAVTIPLLA
+181 VRSAMVFAVTIPLLA
-196 LAVALFMAVSL
+196 LSVALFMALSL

-232 VMRAFALEQSEE
+232 VLRAFALEEAEE
-244 KAFKE
+244 KAFRE
-249 ENKSLYLMQIAAS
+249 ENGALYRMQVAAS
-262 RISILTNPVTSAIIN
+262 KISILTNPVTSAIIN
-277 LSIIALLYYGAINV
+277 LSIIALLYFGAINV
-291 NAGSL
+291 DTGSL

-324 ITKAINSGY
+324 ITKALNSAG
-333 RISDVFHLRSSIS
+333 RISSVLSLESSLE
-346 YGSASEEISE
+346 YGKESTLLS
-356 DEAISFENVS
+356 DDAIAFDHVS

-371 GAKNALSDISF
+371 GAKDALSDIDF
-382 TLKKGEVLGVIGG
+382 TVKKGEVLGVIGG

-411 DASSGSVRLF
+411 DVKEGEVRLF
-421 GREIKDYS
+421 GRNVKDYS
-429 ESALS
+429 EEALS
-434 ELVSVVL
+434 DIVTVVL

-449 TIRSNLQFVKG
+449 TIRSNLLFSKK
-460 DATDDEMN
+460 DATDDEMM
-468 RALEIARAKEFVERK
+468 RSLEIARAKEFVDKK
-483 GLDATV
+483 GLDAPV

-508 AVLKGSR
+508 AVLKGAR
-515 IIVFDDSSSALDY
+515 ILVLDDSSSALDY
-528 KTESELRS
+528 KTESELRAELS
-536 QLKKIDATLVIV
+536 KLDSTLVIV
-548 SQRASSMLHADNIL
+548 SQRASSMLHADKIL
-562 VLDGGRVVA
+562 VLDDGRIVA
-571 SGKHEELLKSSPIYS
+571 CGRHEELLKSCPIYS

-595 EEQSV
+595 EEKIV

>member
-1 MNTSKMKE
+1 M
-9 FPVFILLLWNVC
+9 
-21 QVDYHM
+21 
-27 LMEKSL
+27 
-33 ISYMKPYRKECIF
+33 SYMRPYRKECVL

-61 PLVVASIIDYGIN
+61 PLVVASIIDVGISGG
-74 NNDVP
+74 DVP
-79 YILKMCLLLVGLAI
+79 YILKMCLLLVALAI

-107 KAASLYSRDVKA
+107 RAASLYSRDVKA

-181 VKAALVFAVTIPLLA
+181 VKAALVFALTIPLLA
-196 LAVALFMAVSL
+196 LAVVIFMSISL

-232 VMRAFALEQSEE
+232 VIRAFALEESEE
-244 KAFKE
+244 KAFRE
-249 ENKSLYLMQIAAS
+249 ENRSLYLMQLAAS

-333 RISDVFHLRSSIS
+333 RISDVFRLKSSIG
-346 YGSASEEISE
+346 YGSSVRDDSS
-356 DEAISFENVS
+356 DVAISFENVS
-366 FAYSS
+366 FSYSE
-371 GAKNALSDISF
+371 GAKDALSDISF

-401 TLCALISRLY
+401 TLSALIARLY
-411 DASSGSVRLF
+411 DARAGEIRLF
-421 GREIKDYS
+421 GKDIREYGED
-429 ESALS
+429 ALS
-434 ELVSVVL
+434 DTVSVVL

-449 TIRSNLQFVKG
+449 TIRSNLQFVKK
-460 DATDDEMN
+460 DASEEEMM
-468 RALEIARAKEFVERK
+468 RALEIARAKEFVDKK

-489 EALGKNLSGG
+489 EALGRNLSGG

-508 AVLKGSR
+508 AVLKGSA
-515 IIVFDDSSSALDY
+515 IMVLDDSSSALDY
-528 KTESELRS
+528 KTESELRAELS
-536 QLKKIDATLVIV
+536 KLDSTLVII
-548 SQRASSMLHADNIL
+548 SQRASSMLHADKII
-562 VLDGGRVVA
+562 VLDD
-571 SGKHEELLKSSPIYS
+571 GKISAIGTHDELLKSSSIYS

-595 EEQSV
+595 EVRSV

>member
-1 MNTSKMKE
+1 
-9 FPVFILLLWNVC
+9 
-21 QVDYHM
+21 
-27 LMEKSL
+27 
-33 ISYMKPYRKECIF
+33 MKPYRKECVL

-61 PLVVASIIDYGIN
+61 PLVVASIIDYGIR

-79 YILKMCLLLVGLAI
+79 YILRMCLLLAALAA

-141 ITRMTSDMNLLQ
+141 ITRMTSDMNLVQ

-171 GAAIMAFTVN
+171 GAAIMAFTVD
-181 VKAALVFAVTIPLLA
+181 VRSAMVFAVTIPLLA
-196 LAVALFMAVSL
+196 LSVALFMALSL

-232 VMRAFALEQSEE
+232 VLRAFALEEAEE
-244 KAFKE
+244 KAFRE
-249 ENKSLYLMQIAAS
+249 ENGALYRMQVAAS
-262 RISILTNPVTSAIIN
+262 KISILTNPVTSAIIN
-277 LSIIALLYYGAINV
+277 LSIIALLYFGAINV
-291 NAGSL
+291 DTGSL

-324 ITKAINSGY
+324 ITKALNSAG
-333 RISDVFHLRSSIS
+333 RISSVLHLESSLE
-346 YGSASEEISE
+346 YGTESSLLS
-356 DEAISFENVS
+356 DEAIAFSHVS

-371 GAKNALSDISF
+371 GAKDALSGIDF
-382 TLKKGEVLGVIGG
+382 TVKKGEVLGVIGG

-411 DASSGSVRLF
+411 DVKEGEVRLF
-421 GREIKDYS
+421 GRNVKDYS
-429 ESALS
+429 EEALS
-434 ELVSVVL
+434 DIVTVVL

-449 TIRSNLQFVKG
+449 TIRSNLLFSKK
-460 DATDDEMN
+460 DATDDEMM
-468 RALEIARAKEFVERK
+468 RSLEIARAKEFVDKK
-483 GLDATV
+483 GLDAPV

-508 AVLKGSR
+508 AVLKGAR
-515 IIVFDDSSSALDY
+515 ILVLDDSSSALDY
-528 KTESELRS
+528 KTESELRAELS
-536 QLKKIDATLVIV
+536 KLDSTLVIV
-548 SQRASSMLHADNIL
+548 SQRASSMLHADKIL
-562 VLDGGRVVA
+562 VLDDGRIVA
-571 SGKHEELLKSSPIYS
+571 CGRHEELLKSCSIYS

-595 EEQSV
+595 EEKSV

>member
-1 MNTSKMKE
+1 
-9 FPVFILLLWNVC
+9 
-21 QVDYHM
+21 
-27 LMEKSL
+27 
-33 ISYMKPYRKECIF
+33 MKPYRKECVL

-61 PLVVASIIDYGIN
+61 PLVVASIIDYGIR

-79 YILKMCLLLVGLAI
+79 YILRMCLLLAALAA

-127 LGKADLDKVGEATL
+127 LGKADLDNVGEATL
-141 ITRMTSDMNLLQ
+141 ITRMTSDMNLVQ

-171 GAAIMAFTVN
+171 GAAIMAFTVD
-181 VKAALVFAVTIPLLA
+181 VRSAMVFAVTIPLLA
-196 LAVALFMAVSL
+196 LSVALFMALSL

-232 VMRAFALEQSEE
+232 VLRAFALEEAEE
-244 KAFKE
+244 KAFRE
-249 ENKSLYLMQIAAS
+249 ENGALYRMQVAAS
-262 RISILTNPVTSAIIN
+262 KISILTNPVTSAIIN
-277 LSIIALLYYGAINV
+277 LSIIALLYFGAINV
-291 NAGSL
+291 DTGSL

-324 ITKAINSGY
+324 ITKALNSAG
-333 RISDVFHLRSSIS
+333 RISSVLSLESSLE
-346 YGSASEEISE
+346 YGKESTLLS
-356 DEAISFENVS
+356 DDAIAFDHVS

-371 GAKNALSDISF
+371 GAKDALSGIDFSV
-382 TLKKGEVLGVIGG
+382 KKGEVLGVIGG

-411 DASSGSVRLF
+411 DVKEGEVRLF
-421 GREIKDYS
+421 GRNVKDYS
-429 ESALS
+429 EEALS
-434 ELVSVVL
+434 DIVTVVL

-449 TIRSNLQFVKG
+449 TIRSNLLFSKK
-460 DATDDEMN
+460 DATDDEMM
-468 RALEIARAKEFVERK
+468 RSLEIARAKEFVDKK
-483 GLDATV
+483 GLDAPV

-508 AVLKGSR
+508 AVLKGAR
-515 IIVFDDSSSALDY
+515 ILVLDDSSSALDY
-528 KTESELRS
+528 KTESELRAELS
-536 QLKKIDATLVIV
+536 KLDSTLVIV
-548 SQRASSMLHADNIL
+548 SQRASSMLHADKIL
-562 VLDGGRVVA
+562 VLDDGRIVA
-571 SGKHEELLKSSPIYS
+571 CGRHEELLKSCPIYS

-595 EEQSV
+595 EEKSV

>member
-1 MNTSKMKE
+1 
-9 FPVFILLLWNVC
+9 
-21 QVDYHM
+21 
-27 LMEKSL
+27 
-33 ISYMKPYRKECIF
+33 MKPYRKECVL

-61 PLVVASIIDYGIN
+61 PLVVASIIDYGIR

-79 YILKMCLLLVGLAI
+79 YILRMCLLLAALAA

-119 ALFRKIES
+119 SLFRKIES

-141 ITRMTSDMNLLQ
+141 ITRMTSDMNLVQ

-171 GAAIMAFTVN
+171 GAAIMAFTVD
-181 VKAALVFAVTIPLLA
+181 VRSAMVFAVTIPLLA
-196 LAVALFMAVSL
+196 LSVALFMALSL

-232 VMRAFALEQSEE
+232 VLRAFALEEAEE
-244 KAFKE
+244 KALRE
-249 ENKSLYLMQIAAS
+249 ENGALYRMQVAAS
-262 RISILTNPVTSAIIN
+262 KISILTNPVTSAIIN
-277 LSIIALLYYGAINV
+277 LSIIALLYFGAINV
-291 NAGSL
+291 DTGSL

-324 ITKAINSGY
+324 ITKALNSAG
-333 RISDVFHLRSSIS
+333 RISSVLSLESSLE
-346 YGSASEEISE
+346 YGKESTLLS
-356 DEAISFENVS
+356 DDAIAFSHVS

-371 GAKNALSDISF
+371 GAKDALSDIDF
-382 TLKKGEVLGVIGG
+382 TVKKGEVLGVIGG

-411 DASSGSVRLF
+411 DVKEGEVRLF
-421 GREIKDYS
+421 GRNVKDYS
-429 ESALS
+429 EEALS
-434 ELVSVVL
+434 DIVTVVL

-449 TIRSNLQFVKG
+449 TIRSNLLFSKK
-460 DATDDEMN
+460 DATDDEMM
-468 RALEIARAKEFVERK
+468 RSLEIARAKEFVDKK
-483 GLDATV
+483 GLDAPV

-508 AVLKGSR
+508 AVLKGAR
-515 IIVFDDSSSALDY
+515 ILVLDDSSSALDY
-528 KTESELRS
+528 KTESELRAELS
-536 QLKKIDATLVIV
+536 KLDSTLVIV
-548 SQRASSMLHADNIL
+548 SQRASSMLHADKIL
-562 VLDGGRVVA
+562 VLDDGRIVA
-571 SGKHEELLKSSPIYS
+571 CGRHEELLKSCPIYS

-595 EEQSV
+595 EEKSV

>member
-1 MNTSKMKE
+1 
-9 FPVFILLLWNVC
+9 
-21 QVDYHM
+21 
-27 LMEKSL
+27 
-33 ISYMKPYRKECIF
+33 MKPYRKECVL

-61 PLVVASIIDYGIN
+61 PLVVASIIDYGIR

-79 YILKMCLLLVGLAI
+79 YILRMCLLLAALAA

-141 ITRMTSDMNLLQ
+141 ITRMTSDMNLVQ

-171 GAAIMAFTVN
+171 GAAIMAFTVD
-181 VKAALVFAVTIPLLA
+181 VRSAMVFAVTIPLLA
-196 LAVALFMAVSL
+196 LSVALFMALSL

-232 VMRAFALEQSEE
+232 VLRAFALEEAEE
-244 KAFKE
+244 KAFRE
-249 ENKSLYLMQIAAS
+249 ENGALYRMQVAAS
-262 RISILTNPVTSAIIN
+262 KISILTNPVTSAIIN
-277 LSIIALLYYGAINV
+277 LSIIALLYFGAINV
-291 NAGSL
+291 DTGSL

-324 ITKAINSGY
+324 ITKALNSAG
-333 RISDVFHLRSSIS
+333 RISSVLSLESSLE
-346 YGSASEEISE
+346 YGTESSLLS
-356 DEAISFENVS
+356 DEAIAFDHVS

-371 GAKNALSDISF
+371 GAKDALSGIDF
-382 TLKKGEVLGVIGG
+382 TVKKGEVLGVIGG

-411 DASSGSVRLF
+411 DVKEGEVRLF
-421 GREIKDYS
+421 GRNVKDYS
-429 ESALS
+429 EEALS
-434 ELVSVVL
+434 DIVTVVL

-449 TIRSNLQFVKG
+449 TIRSNLLFSKK
-460 DATDDEMN
+460 DATDDEMM
-468 RALEIARAKEFVERK
+468 RSLEIARAKEFVDKK
-483 GLDATV
+483 GLDAPV

-508 AVLKGSR
+508 AVLKGAR
-515 IIVFDDSSSALDY
+515 LLVLDDSSSALDY
-528 KTESELRS
+528 KTESELRAELS
-536 QLKKIDATLVIV
+536 KLDSTLVIV
-548 SQRASSMLHADNIL
+548 SQRASSMLHADKIL
-562 VLDGGRVVA
+562 VLDDGRIVA
-571 SGKHEELLKSSPIYS
+571 CGRHEELLRSCPIYS

-595 EEQSV
+595 EEKSV